1 MSNDLNRCEFIGRLG
16 KDVEMRTMPSGG
28 QVANFS
34 LAVGEKYKNKQG
46 EQVENTEWVNVSAFG
61 KLAEIMGQYLSKGSQ
76 VYISGRMKTDK
87 YDKNGVTM
95 YSTKIIADKMQMLG
109 GKPEQNTAQKPA
121 ANTPALQT
129 PVDDSF
135 DDDIPF

>member
-1 MSNDLNRCEFIGRLG
+1 MSNDLNRCDFIGRLG

-61 KLAEIMGQYLSKGSQ
+61 KLAEIMGQYLQKGSQ

-87 YDKNGVTM
+87 YQAKDGTDR
-95 YSTKIIADKMQMLG
+95 YSTKIIADKLQMLG
-109 GKPEQNTAQKPA
+109 GKGESKPQQNTPQEQTA
-121 ANTPALQT
+121 AAYDDL
-129 PVDDSF
+129 DDS
-135 DDDIPF
+135 IPF

>member
-16 KDVEMRTMPSGG
+16 KDVDLRSMPSGG

-46 EQVENTEWVNVSAFG
+46 EQVENTEWVSVSAFG

-76 VYISGRMKTDK
+76 VFISGRMKTDK
-87 YDKNGVTM
+87 YQAKDGTDR
-95 YSTKIIADKMQMLG
+95 YSTKIIADKLQMLG
-109 GKPEQNTAQKPA
+109 GKPDTQQNTSQKP
-121 ANTPALQT
+121 ANTPADT
-129 PVDDSF
+129 TDYF
-135 DDDIPF
+135 NDDIGF

>member
-1 MSNDLNRCEFIGRLG
+1 MSNDLNLWQGIGRLG

-46 EQVENTEWVNVSAFG
+46 EQVESTEWVSVSAFG
-61 KLAEIMGQYLSKGSQ
+61 KLAEIMGQYLQKGNQ

-95 YSTKIIADKMQMLG
+95 YSTKIIADKLQMLG
-109 GKPEQNTAQKPA
+109 GKPDTQQAAAHKPEA
-121 ANTPALQT
+121 HTPADT
-129 PVDDSF
+129 TDYFNDDVGF
-135 DDDIPF
+135 

>member
-1 MSNDLNRCEFIGRLG
+1 MSNDLNLWQGIGRLG

-46 EQVENTEWVNVSAFG
+46 EQIENTEWVNVSAF
-61 KLAEIMGQYLSKGSQ
+61 AEIMGQYLSKGNQ

-95 YSTKIIADKMQMLG
+95 YSTKIIADKLQMLG
-109 GKPEQNTAQKPA
+109 GKPETQGQQREQDSNIARQQTAI
-121 ANTPALQT
+121 
-129 PVDDSF
+129 
-135 DDDIPF
+135 DDD